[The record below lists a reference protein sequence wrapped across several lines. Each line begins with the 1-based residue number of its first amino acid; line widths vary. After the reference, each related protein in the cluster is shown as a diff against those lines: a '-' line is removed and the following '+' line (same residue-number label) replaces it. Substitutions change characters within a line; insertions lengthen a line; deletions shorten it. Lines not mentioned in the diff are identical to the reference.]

1 MVNILINENEKD
13 GMLLSDNDTGVLDIL
28 CGARYLFLL
37 CYTGIQTADGIV
49 MGVYCN
55 HFLWGMQMK
64 NQIKQKVT
72 RTWQNDV
79 ILGHVWR
86 ILHKI
91 TNLFLNL
98 HKLVLEG

>member
-49 MGVYCN
+49 MES
-55 HFLWGMQMK
+55 
-64 NQIKQKVT
+64 IVT
-72 RTWQNDV
+72 IFCEECRW
-79 ILGHVWR
+79 
-86 ILHKI
+86 KI
-91 TNLFLNL
+91 R
-98 HKLVLEG
+98 